1 MDNES
6 IKQNIL
12 KIRLEHNLS
21 QEEMADILGVAR
33 NTYRNIEKG
42 KTKMISDT
50 VMKLAE
56 WAGKTPEEVTLGY
69 YPSEP
74 GSARLRDAREHFNNR
89 VKALTEEYE
98 TKMDALTK
106 EIQLLKDLVKEKDD
120 NIRTLKSM
128 VALLEKKQEDDKID

>member
-42 KTKMISDT
+42 KTRMISDT
-50 VMKLAE
+50 VIKLAE

-74 GSARLRDAREHFNNR
+74 GSARLKDAREQFNNR
-89 VKALTEEYE
+89 VKALTDEYE
-98 TKMDALTK
+98 MKVDALMK
-106 EIQLLKDLVKEKDD
+106 EILLLKDLVKEKDD

-128 VALLEKKQEDDKID
+128 VALLENRKEDEKND

>member
-21 QEEMADILGVAR
+21 QEEMALILGVAR

-56 WAGKTPEEVTLGY
+56 WSGKTPEEITLGY

-74 GSARLRDAREHFNNR
+74 GSTRLKDAREHFNNR
-89 VKALTEEYE
+89 IKALTEEYE
-98 TKMDALTK
+98 TKVDALTE
-106 EIQLLKDLVKEKDD
+106 EIRLLKDLVKEKDD

-128 VALLEKKQEDDKID
+128 VALIENRKEEEKND